1 MGDNKTFKENMHDAF
16 GVHVWEHLPLIIR
29 NFTRSVL
36 MSFSGP
42 EIVSV
47 LPLALKVILK
57 E

>member
-1 MGDNKTFKENMHDAF
+1 MGDNKTFKENIHDAF